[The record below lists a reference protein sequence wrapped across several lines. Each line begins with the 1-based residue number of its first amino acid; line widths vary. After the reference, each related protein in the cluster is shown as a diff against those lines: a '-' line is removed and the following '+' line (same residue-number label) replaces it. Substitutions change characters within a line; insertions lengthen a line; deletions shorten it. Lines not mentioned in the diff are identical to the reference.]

1 MKTIGSVSLLRPMT
15 MILKTT
21 TFVAFQAHLLLKYTA
36 ELLRNIGFITLG
48 SKVCAI
54 DHLTEEQD
62 YRL

>member
-1 MKTIGSVSLLRPMT
+1 MT

-21 TFVAFQAHLLLKYTA
+21 TFVAFHAHLLLKYTA